1 MNWKTA
7 CKIAAPAAACAGAFA
22 FLVAPGR
29 ATRAQ
34 KAPFLCRNY
43 AHRGLHTEDGSVP
56 ENSLPAFRAA
66 AEAGYAVEMDVH
78 LTADDRLVVFHDD
91 TLERMCGV
99 QGVID
104 DFTLAELRALRLG
117 KTECVIPT
125 FAEALEALGGRV
137 PLLLEVKRGHDNRR
151 LCALT
156 LEALRTYTG
165 PYCVESFDP
174 TIVAWFRRNAPDI
187 LRGQLSQPPKEYG
200 TALSK
205 PAAAIVGNV
214 LTNVIARPQFI
225 AYKIGPKPLSV
236 RLCEAMGRRARRLDE
251 PAPGRTSATTTSSS
265 SSTTVPARGSA
276 RTSERRASL
285 HTVKNSQ
292 QPSRQMPAR
301 LLAVDCCACASAAD
315 ADPDA
320 EMEERTQTR
329 GT

>member
-22 FLVAPGR
+22 FLVAPGH

-34 KAPFLCRNY
+34 KAPFVYRNY
-43 AHRGLHTEDGSVP
+43 AHRGLHTEDGTVP

-66 AEAGYAVEMDVH
+66 AEAGYAVEMG
-78 LTADDRLVVFHDD
+78 T
-91 TLERMCGV
+91 
-99 QGVID
+99 
-104 DFTLAELRALRLG
+104 LRLG
-117 KTECVIPT
+117 DTDCVIPT

-137 PLLLEVKRGHDNRR
+137 PLLLEVKRGHNNRR

-156 LEALRTYTG
+156 LAALRTYGG

-187 LRGQLSQPPKEYG
+187 LRGQLSQPPKDYG
-200 TALSK
+200 KALNK

-236 RLCEAMGRRARRLDE
+236 RLCEAMGAVRAGWTSRAWTHEHDYDIVIFEHYR
-251 PAPGRTSATTTSSS
+251 PGAWF
-265 SSTTVPARGSA
+265 
-276 RTSERRASL
+276 RA
-285 HTVKNSQ
+285 
-292 QPSRQMPAR
+292 
-301 LLAVDCCACASAAD
+301 DI
-315 ADPDA
+315 
-320 EMEERTQTR
+320 
-329 GT
+329 

>member
-78 LTADDRLVVFHDD
+78 LTADDRLV
-91 TLERMCGV
+91 
-99 QGVID
+99 
-104 DFTLAELRALRLG
+104 ELRALRLG
-117 KTECVIPT
+117 KTDCVIPT

-236 RLCEAMGRRARRLDE
+236 RLCEAMGAVRAGWTSRAWTHERDYDIVIFE
-251 PAPGRTSATTTSSS
+251 HYRPGAWF
-265 SSTTVPARGSA
+265 
-276 RTSERRASL
+276 RA
-285 HTVKNSQ
+285 
-292 QPSRQMPAR
+292 
-301 LLAVDCCACASAAD
+301 DI
-315 ADPDA
+315 
-320 EMEERTQTR
+320 
-329 GT
+329 

>member
-1 MNWKTA
+1 M
-7 CKIAAPAAACAGAFA
+7 
-22 FLVAPGR
+22 
-29 ATRAQ
+29 
-34 KAPFLCRNY
+34 
-43 AHRGLHTEDGSVP
+43 
-56 ENSLPAFRAA
+56 
-66 AEAGYAVEMDVH
+66 
-78 LTADDRLVVFHDD
+78 
-91 TLERMCGV
+91 

-117 KTECVIPT
+117 KTDCVIPT

-236 RLCEAMGRRARRLDE
+236 RLCEAMGAVRAGWTSRTWTHERDYDIVIFE
-251 PAPGRTSATTTSSS
+251 HYRPGAWF
-265 SSTTVPARGSA
+265 
-276 RTSERRASL
+276 RA
-285 HTVKNSQ
+285 
-292 QPSRQMPAR
+292 
-301 LLAVDCCACASAAD
+301 DI
-315 ADPDA
+315 
-320 EMEERTQTR
+320 
-329 GT
+329 

>member
-34 KAPFLCRNY
+34 KAPFLYRNY
-43 AHRGLHTEDGSVP
+43 AHRGLHTEDGTVP

-78 LTADDRLVVFHDD
+78 LTADDQLVVFHDD

-99 QGVID
+99 PGVID
-104 DFTLAELRALRLG
+104 DFTLAELRVLRLG
-117 KTECVIPT
+117 DTDCVIPT

-137 PLLLEVKRGHDNRR
+137 PLLLEVKRGHNNRR

-156 LEALRTYTG
+156 LAALRTYGG

-187 LRGQLSQPPKEYG
+187 LR
-200 TALSK
+200 
-205 PAAAIVGNV
+205 AIADRYLDINCSVMTPNDGRMDNTLAMCEKYHVDGVVESVLQACHTFNV
-214 LTNVIARPQFI
+214 
-225 AYKIGPKPLSV
+225 
-236 RLCEAMGRRARRLDE
+236 E
-251 PAPGRTSATTTSSS
+251 
-265 SSTTVPARGSA
+265 SA
-276 RTSERRASL
+276 RMQE
-285 HTVKNSQ
+285 
-292 QPSRQMPAR
+292 
-301 LLAVDCCACASAAD
+301 AVEGADIPYMKIETDYSNGDMGQIETRIAAFI
-315 ADPDA
+315 
-320 EMEERTQTR
+320 ETL
-329 GT
+329 

>member
-78 LTADDRLVVFHDD
+78 LTADDQLVVFHDD

-117 KTECVIPT
+117 KTDCVIPT

-205 PAAAIVGNV
+205 P
-214 LTNVIARPQFI
+214 
-225 AYKIGPKPLSV
+225 
-236 RLCEAMGRRARRLDE
+236 
-251 PAPGRTSATTTSSS
+251 
-265 SSTTVPARGSA
+265 
-276 RTSERRASL
+276 
-285 HTVKNSQ
+285 
-292 QPSRQMPAR
+292 
-301 LLAVDCCACASAAD
+301 
-315 ADPDA
+315 
-320 EMEERTQTR
+320 TR
-329 GT
+329 CV

>member
-34 KAPFLCRNY
+34 KAPFLYRNY
-43 AHRGLHTEDGSVP
+43 AHRGLHTVP

-78 LTADDRLVVFHDD
+78 LTADDQLVVFHDD

-99 QGVID
+99 PGVID

-117 KTECVIPT
+117 DTDCVIPT
-125 FAEALEALGGRV
+125 FAEALTALGGRV
-137 PLLLEVKRGHDNRR
+137 PLLLEVKRGHNNRR

-156 LEALRTYTG
+156 LAALRTYGG

-187 LRGQLSQPPKEYG
+187 LRGQLSQPPKDYG
-200 TALSK
+200 KALNK

-236 RLCEAMGRRARRLDE
+236 RLCEAMGAARAGWTSRAWTHERDYDIVIFE
-251 PAPGRTSATTTSSS
+251 HYRPGAWF
-265 SSTTVPARGSA
+265 
-276 RTSERRASL
+276 RA
-285 HTVKNSQ
+285 
-292 QPSRQMPAR
+292 
-301 LLAVDCCACASAAD
+301 DI
-315 ADPDA
+315 
-320 EMEERTQTR
+320 
-329 GT
+329 

>member
-1 MNWKTA
+1 MQKLLFNMRQTGGSRRQKGGTHYELENRF
-7 CKIAAPAAACAGAFA
+7 KIAAPAAACAGAFA

-117 KTECVIPT
+117 KTDCVIPT

-137 PLLLEVKRGHDNRR
+137 PLLLEIKRGHDNRR

-165 PYCVESFDP
+165 PLL
-174 TIVAWFRRNAPDI
+174 RRE
-187 LRGQLSQPPKEYG
+187 LRSHDRRMVPAQRTRHPARSAQ
-200 TALSK
+200 
-205 PAAAIVGNV
+205 PAAEGVRHGAEQAGRRHRRQCAHERDRAPAVHR
-214 LTNVIARPQFI
+214 LQDRPE
-225 AYKIGPKPLSV
+225 AAERASV
-236 RLCEAMGRRARRLDE
+236 RGHGRRARRLDE
-251 PAPGRTSATTTSSS
+251 PRLD
-265 SSTTVPARGSA
+265 ARA
-276 RTSERRASL
+276 RLRHRHLRAL
-285 HTVKNSQ
+285 
-292 QPSRQMPAR
+292 PSRRVVPRGHLSAGQACMP
-301 LLAVDCCACASAAD
+301 
-315 ADPDA
+315 
-320 EMEERTQTR
+320 
-329 GT
+329 

>member
-22 FLVAPGR
+22 FLVAPGH

-34 KAPFLCRNY
+34 KAPFLYRNY
-43 AHRGLHTEDGSVP
+43 AHRGLHTEDGTVP

-78 LTADDRLVVFHDD
+78 LTADDQLVVFHDD
-91 TLERMCGV
+91 TLERMC
-99 QGVID
+99 
-104 DFTLAELRALRLG
+104 
-117 KTECVIPT
+117 
-125 FAEALEALGGRV
+125 RV
-137 PLLLEVKRGHDNRR
+137 PLLLEVKRGHNNRR

-156 LEALRTYTG
+156 LAALRTYGG

-187 LRGQLSQPPKEYG
+187 LRGQLSQPPKDYG
-200 TALSK
+200 KALNK

-236 RLCEAMGRRARRLDE
+236 RLCEAMGAVRAGWTSRAWTHEHDYDIVIFEHYR
-251 PAPGRTSATTTSSS
+251 PGAWF
-265 SSTTVPARGSA
+265 
-276 RTSERRASL
+276 RADS
-285 HTVKNSQ
+285 
-292 QPSRQMPAR
+292 
-301 LLAVDCCACASAAD
+301 
-315 ADPDA
+315 
-320 EMEERTQTR
+320 
-329 GT
+329 

>member
-117 KTECVIPT
+117 KTDCVIPT
-125 FAEALEALGGRV
+125 FA
-137 PLLLEVKRGHDNRR
+137 
-151 LCALT
+151 
-156 LEALRTYTG
+156 G

-236 RLCEAMGRRARRLDE
+236 RLCEAMGAVRAGWTSRAWTHERDYDIVIFE
-251 PAPGRTSATTTSSS
+251 HYRPGAWF
-265 SSTTVPARGSA
+265 
-276 RTSERRASL
+276 RA
-285 HTVKNSQ
+285 
-292 QPSRQMPAR
+292 
-301 LLAVDCCACASAAD
+301 DI
-315 ADPDA
+315 
-320 EMEERTQTR
+320 
-329 GT
+329 

>member
-22 FLVAPGR
+22 FLVAPGH

-34 KAPFLCRNY
+34 KAPFLYRNY
-43 AHRGLHTEDGSVP
+43 AHRGLHTEDGTVP

-78 LTADDRLVVFHDD
+78 LTADDQLVVFHDD

-99 QGVID
+99 PGVID

-117 KTECVIPT
+117 DTDCVIPT
-125 FAEALEALGGRV
+125 FAEALAALGGRV
-137 PLLLEVKRGHDNRR
+137 PLLLEVKRGHNNRR
-151 LCALT
+151 LCELT
-156 LEALRTYTG
+156 LAALRTYGG

-187 LRGQLSQPPKEYG
+187 LRGQLSQPPKDYG
-200 TALSK
+200 KALNK

-236 RLCEAMGRRARRLDE
+236 LLCEAMGAVRAGWTSRAWTHERDYDIVIFE
-251 PAPGRTSATTTSSS
+251 YYRPGAWF
-265 SSTTVPARGSA
+265 
-276 RTSERRASL
+276 RA
-285 HTVKNSQ
+285 
-292 QPSRQMPAR
+292 
-301 LLAVDCCACASAAD
+301 DI
-315 ADPDA
+315 
-320 EMEERTQTR
+320 
-329 GT
+329 

>member
-1 MNWKTA
+1 
-7 CKIAAPAAACAGAFA
+7 
-22 FLVAPGR
+22 
-29 ATRAQ
+29 
-34 KAPFLCRNY
+34 
-43 AHRGLHTEDGSVP
+43 
-56 ENSLPAFRAA
+56 
-66 AEAGYAVEMDVH
+66 MDVH

-236 RLCEAMGRRARRLDE
+236 RLCEAMGAVRAGWTSRAWTHERDYDIVIFE
-251 PAPGRTSATTTSSS
+251 RYRPGAWF
-265 SSTTVPARGSA
+265 
-276 RTSERRASL
+276 RA
-285 HTVKNSQ
+285 
-292 QPSRQMPAR
+292 
-301 LLAVDCCACASAAD
+301 DI
-315 ADPDA
+315 
-320 EMEERTQTR
+320 
-329 GT
+329 

>member
-7 CKIAAPAAACAGAFA
+7 CKIVAPAAACAGAFA

-34 KAPFLCRNY
+34 KAPFLYRNY
-43 AHRGLHTEDGSVP
+43 AHRGLHTEDGTVP

-78 LTADDRLVVFHDD
+78 LTADDQLVVFHDD

-99 QGVID
+99 PGVID
-104 DFTLAELRALRLG
+104 DFTLAELRAL
-117 KTECVIPT
+117 
-125 FAEALEALGGRV
+125 
-137 PLLLEVKRGHDNRR
+137 
-151 LCALT
+151 T
-156 LEALRTYTG
+156 LAALRTYGG

-187 LRGQLSQPPKEYG
+187 LRGQLSQPPKDYG
-200 TALSK
+200 KALNK

-236 RLCEAMGRRARRLDE
+236 RLCEAMGAARAGWTSRAWTHERDYDIVIFE
-251 PAPGRTSATTTSSS
+251 HYRPGAWF
-265 SSTTVPARGSA
+265 
-276 RTSERRASL
+276 RA
-285 HTVKNSQ
+285 
-292 QPSRQMPAR
+292 
-301 LLAVDCCACASAAD
+301 DI
-315 ADPDA
+315 
-320 EMEERTQTR
+320 
-329 GT
+329 

>member
-34 KAPFLCRNY
+34 KAPFLYRNY
-43 AHRGLHTEDGSVP
+43 AHRGLHTEDGTVP

-78 LTADDRLVVFHDD
+78 LTADDQLVVFHDD

-99 QGVID
+99 PGVID

-117 KTECVIPT
+117 DTDCVIPT
-125 FAEALEALGGRV
+125 FAEALA
-137 PLLLEVKRGHDNRR
+137 
-151 LCALT
+151 
-156 LEALRTYTG
+156 ALRTYGG

-187 LRGQLSQPPKEYG
+187 LRGQLSQPPKDYG
-200 TALSK
+200 KALNK

-236 RLCEAMGRRARRLDE
+236 RLCEAMGAARAGWTSRAWTHERDYDIVIFE
-251 PAPGRTSATTTSSS
+251 HYRPGAWF
-265 SSTTVPARGSA
+265 
-276 RTSERRASL
+276 RA
-285 HTVKNSQ
+285 
-292 QPSRQMPAR
+292 
-301 LLAVDCCACASAAD
+301 DI
-315 ADPDA
+315 
-320 EMEERTQTR
+320 
-329 GT
+329 

>member
-117 KTECVIPT
+117 ETECVIPT

-137 PLLLEVKRGHDNRR
+137 PLLPGESAD
-151 LCALT
+151 
-156 LEALRTYTG
+156 YT
-165 PYCVESFDP
+165 
-174 TIVAWFRRNAPDI
+174 VA
-187 LRGQLSQPPKEYG
+187 
-200 TALSK
+200 
-205 PAAAIVGNV
+205 
-214 LTNVIARPQFI
+214 
-225 AYKIGPKPLSV
+225 
-236 RLCEAMGRRARRLDE
+236 
-251 PAPGRTSATTTSSS
+251 
-265 SSTTVPARGSA
+265 
-276 RTSERRASL
+276 
-285 HTVKNSQ
+285 
-292 QPSRQMPAR
+292 AR
-301 LLAVDCCACASAAD
+301 LQGEDGSTYDAVFCFRYDRLAG
-315 ADPDA
+315 
-320 EMEERTQTR
+320 

>member
-117 KTECVIPT
+117 KTDCVIPT

-156 LEALRTYTG
+156 L
-165 PYCVESFDP
+165 
-174 TIVAWFRRNAPDI
+174 
-187 LRGQLSQPPKEYG
+187 
-200 TALSK
+200 
-205 PAAAIVGNV
+205 
-214 LTNVIARPQFI
+214 
-225 AYKIGPKPLSV
+225 
-236 RLCEAMGRRARRLDE
+236 
-251 PAPGRTSATTTSSS
+251 
-265 SSTTVPARGSA
+265 
-276 RTSERRASL
+276 
-285 HTVKNSQ
+285 
-292 QPSRQMPAR
+292 
-301 LLAVDCCACASAAD
+301 
-315 ADPDA
+315 
-320 EMEERTQTR
+320 
-329 GT
+329 